1 MRGRAGRK
9 GKDEIGESYVCCTNE
24 DVDEVEQLL
33 ETELPAVTS
42 CLTSEKRGI
51 KRALL
56 EVIAIR
62 LAGRLRGI
70 QDYAS
75 KTLLFHSVDSAT
87 LQQMLNR
94 GLDELREEKL
104 IQLDDDDEYNA
115 TPLGKAIVA
124 AGLELDSGIFIY
136 DEIQHALQHFVM
148 VSLRIFHLKYY

>member
-42 CLTSEKRGI
+42 CLSSEKRGI

-56 EVIAIR
+56 EAIAIC
-62 LAGRLRGI
+62 LAGRRSGI
-70 QDYAS
+70 QEYAS
-75 KTLLFHSVDSAT
+75 KTLLSHSVDSIT
-87 LQQMLNR
+87 LNQMLDR
-94 GLDELREEKL
+94 GLHELREEKL
-104 IQLDDDDEYNA
+104 IQLDDDEYNA

-124 AGLELDSGIFIY
+124 AGLELDAGVFIY
-136 DEIQHALQHFVM
+136 EEIQHALQHFVM
-148 VSLRIFHLKYY
+148 VRI